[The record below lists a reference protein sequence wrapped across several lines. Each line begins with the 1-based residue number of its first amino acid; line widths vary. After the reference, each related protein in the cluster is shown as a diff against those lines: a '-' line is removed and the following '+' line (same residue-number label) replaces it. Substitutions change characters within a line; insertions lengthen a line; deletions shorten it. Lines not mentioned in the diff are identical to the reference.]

1 MKGSWNVDDQGK
13 VACHFFFL
21 PLLLI
26 SSHQPPLP
34 PHSHNYQHLVATSLS
49 EATRAGKR
57 LRELVLRS
65 SADLKCVNLMC
76 EKVGEPCICRLAR
89 VLSLT
94 PDLERLDL
102 AKNGLTALPEE
113 VFKLRNLRDL
123 DISHNQLTELPSSV
137 LQLSHLRAL
146 DVQGNPLREEEEE
159 GKQEAQT
166 FVRVRQ
172 FIRERIPTGSA

>member
-1 MKGSWNVDDQGK
+1 M
-13 VACHFFFL
+13 
-21 PLLLI
+21 
-26 SSHQPPLP
+26 
-34 PHSHNYQHLVATSLS
+34 S

-94 PDLERLDL
+94 TDLERLDL

-123 DISHNQLTELPSSV
+123 DLSHNLLTELPPSV

-159 GKQEAQT
+159 EEEGKHGAET
-166 FVRVRQ
+166 LVRVRQ

>member
-1 MKGSWNVDDQGK
+1 
-13 VACHFFFL
+13 
-21 PLLLI
+21 
-26 SSHQPPLP
+26 
-34 PHSHNYQHLVATSLS
+34 
-49 EATRAGKR
+49 
-57 LRELVLRS
+57 
-65 SADLKCVNLMC
+65 MC

-123 DISHNQLTELPSSV
+123 DLSHNLLTELPPSV

-146 DVQGNPLREEEEE
+146 DVQGNPLWEEE
-159 GKQEAQT
+159 GKQEKGSESET
-166 FVRVRQ
+166 VMRVRQ
-172 FIRERIPTGSA
+172 FIKKRIPTGSV

>member
-1 MKGSWNVDDQGK
+1 LL
-13 VACHFFFL
+13 L
-21 PLLLI
+21 PLHIDDSSLTSLL
-26 SSHQPPLP
+26 PLP
-34 PHSHNYQHLVATSLS
+34 YPKHLVATSLS

-57 LRELVLRS
+57 LRELALRS

-123 DISHNQLTELPSSV
+123 DLSHNLLTELPPSV

-146 DVQGNPLREEEEE
+146 DVQGNPLWEEE
-159 GKQEAQT
+159 GKQEKGSESET
-166 FVRVRQ
+166 VMRVRL
-172 FIRERIPTGSA
+172 FIKERIPTVSV